1 MNFVIWKYSLQID
14 NIDAN
19 FNISPQKKSV
29 KEYNFNK
36 FTY

>member
-19 FNISPQKKSV
+19 FNISQKKICERV
-29 KEYNFNK
+29 QFQ
-36 FTY
+36 